1 MAWDDSSRQQAQ
13 TWLSGLET
21 RWATDEPENLTTEAR
36 QEIVAAIRLSLSTEP
51 KVSGGD
57 EATRYLER
65 LAHHFSGE
73 EIHFESP
80 GQMHDFCDRIR
91 RSVSLLLGELQDL
104 LAGRKKVQNDWSL
117 YSSTAMSEE
126 QSLKTRDIRLGNIHG
141 DLGKQLFD
149 WRHPEATEA
158 TVAGLKSALEELKH
172 HQLATMAGYE
182 RSVAEGTRAVMDRLD
197 PHSIENEFLGAV
209 TDSGE
214 KRAAGWRRFLPF
226 RGLYLWRLY
235 SNRFEQITSEDAR
248 WYQRQF
254 LPAFRQGYRDYMVGR
269 MTASA
274 AAQSPR

>member
-13 TWLSGLET
+13 SWLSELEAH
-21 RWATDEPENLTTEAR
+21 WAGEPPEDLDSSTR
-36 QEIVAAIRLSLSTEP
+36 QEIAAALRLSMSGESH
-51 KVSGGD
+51 VSGGD
-57 EATRYLER
+57 AAARYLER

-80 GQMHDFCDRIR
+80 AQMHDFCDRIR

-126 QSLKTRDIRLGNIHG
+126 QALKTRDIRLGDIHG

-197 PHSIENEFLGAV
+197 PRSIENEFLGAV

-214 KRAAGWRRFLPF
+214 KRPAGWRRFLPG
-226 RGLYLWRLY
+226 RGLFLWRLY
-235 SNRFEQITSEDAR
+235 RNRFEQITSEDAR

-269 MTASA
+269 MTGSA

>member
-1 MAWDDSSRQQAQ
+1 MAWDDSSRQQARD
-13 TWLSGLET
+13 WLSELEAH
-21 RWATDEPENLTTEAR
+21 WASAAPDNLTTATR

-51 KVSGGD
+51 RPASGD
-57 EATRYLER
+57 EAARYLER

-73 EIHFESP
+73 EIHFESTA
-80 GQMHDFCDRIR
+80 QMHDFCDRIR

-117 YSSTAMSEE
+117 YSSTAMTEE
-126 QSLKTRDIRLGNIHG
+126 QALKTRDIRLGDIHG
-141 DLGKQLFD
+141 NLGRHLFD

-197 PHSIENEFLGAV
+197 PHSIENEFLAAA
-209 TDSGE
+209 TDSGV

-235 SNRFEQITSEDAR
+235 RKRFDQITSEDAR

-269 MTASA
+269 MTGSA
-274 AAQSPR
+274 NAPSPR